1 MESNTKEKIL
11 DEALVCFAENGYEG
25 TLLRNIASGLGLS
38 KSALYKH
45 YESKKAIWDALIEK
59 MESYYDESINS
70 ADHLPEMPESL
81 EEFLSLTMRMVNFTI
96 HDEKIILMRKLL
108 LTEQY
113 HDDGLKTLATEYFLN
128 RVKNTYRAILSEMMK
143 KGLIKNDD
151 PDMLAF
157 VFTSPITS
165 LIHYCDREH
174 EKEPEIMRQI
184 KAYMKHF
191 ISIYGI
197 AR

>member
-165 LIHYCDREH
+165 LIHYCDREP

-184 KAYMKHF
+184 KH
-191 ISIYGI
+191 I
-197 AR
+197 